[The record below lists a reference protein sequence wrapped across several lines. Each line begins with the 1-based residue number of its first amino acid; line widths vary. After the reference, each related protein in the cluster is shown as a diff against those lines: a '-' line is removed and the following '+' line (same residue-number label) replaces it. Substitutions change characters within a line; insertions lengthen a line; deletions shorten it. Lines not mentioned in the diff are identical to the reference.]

1 MTTSPPKPG
10 SLTLVAT
17 PIGNLGD
24 ITLRALEILKSVNV
38 ILAEDTRHSRRL
50 LNHFAIATP
59 LIAYHDHNEAKVTPV
74 LVERMQRGEKMALIT
89 DAGTPGISD
98 PGFYLVR
105 AALAAGIAV
114 TAAPGASAV
123 LTALVLSGFP
133 CETFVFIGFT
143 PKKPNELANLVETL
157 VEEPR
162 TTVFYVAPHQLR
174 KVIDAIVVR
183 MPEREIAVA
192 RELTKLHEDVVR
204 GRAAEV
210 RERFAPTMP
219 RGEFVLVVKG
229 LGKRRRSGG
238 AYGDDDA
245 PERGADS

>member
-1 MTTSPPKPG
+1 MATPG

-50 LNHFAIATP
+50 LNHYGIATA
-59 LIAYHDHNEAKVTPV
+59 LVAYHDHNEARVTPV

-105 AALAAGIAV
+105 AALAAGVAV

-133 CETFVFIGFT
+133 CETFVFVGFT
-143 PKKPNELANLVETL
+143 PKKPGELAALVESL

-174 KVIDAIVVR
+174 KVIDAIVAR
-183 MPEREIAVA
+183 LPDREISVA

-204 GRAAEV
+204 GRATDV

-229 LGKRRRSGG
+229 LGKRRRPDL
-238 AYGDDDA
+238 AHGDDDA
-245 PERGADS
+245 VERGDDS